1 MCNECVEAYFY
12 CYIRCYYIQSF
23 RVVLFEEQSRL
34 AGRCDPAQVTCWFQL
49 NLAACISSSSGIVYL
64 RVPFLLQRQFDIEK
78 SSGLQLHTEL
88 LTATP

>member
-1 MCNECVEAYFY
+1 MNMWKLTFTVIYVVTIFKVFEL
-12 CYIRCYYIQSF
+12 CYLKNSP
-23 RVVLFEEQSRL
+23 
-34 AGRCDPAQVTCWFQL
+34 DPAQVTCWFQL